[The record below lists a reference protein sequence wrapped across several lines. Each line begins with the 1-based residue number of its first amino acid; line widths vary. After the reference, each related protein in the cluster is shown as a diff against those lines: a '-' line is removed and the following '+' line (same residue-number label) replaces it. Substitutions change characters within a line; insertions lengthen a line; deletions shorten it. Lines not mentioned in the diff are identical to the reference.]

1 MLEFIIKKIK
11 KLKRKI
17 YFQDKNTSLNHHNLI
32 NYDRNLNE
40 HDFKLEKNKH
50 VLILNSF
57 LSKYNFIL
65 KNELKSDNIKEYLIF
80 DIGAGSLIH
89 TNYFCNFAKKVY
101 SIEPSLNAIKIGKK
115 IYGDLKNNIIINDF
129 AEDALEKL
137 PLSGK
142 SFFHTGHVLSHLT
155 DKSTKQ
161 ILEIIN
167 NNSSIGSYLLF
178 DELWSNKIE
187 VKNKLFFIRNKKFWK
202 SNLSNFDIN
211 FYEFKNNI
219 SGISFYKG
227 FFGKKV
233 KQ

>member
-1 MLEFIIKKIK
+1 MIKLIIKKIK
-11 KLKRKI
+11 ELKQKI
-17 YFQDKNTSLNHHNLI
+17 YLQNKNTSLIHHNFD
-32 NYDRNLNE
+32 NYDNILNQ
-40 HDFKLEKNKH
+40 HDFELEKNKH

-57 LSKYNFIL
+57 LNKFNFIL
-65 KNELKSDNIKEYLIF
+65 RNELKSDNIKEYLIF
-80 DIGAGSLIH
+80 DIGAGTLIH

-101 SIEPSLNAIKIGKK
+101 SIEPSLNALKIGKK
-115 IYGDLKNNIIINDF
+115 IYGNLKNNIIINDF
-129 AEDALEKL
+129 AEDALKKL
-137 PLSGK
+137 PLGGK
-142 SFFHTGHVLSHLT
+142 CFFHTGHVLSHLT
-155 DKSTKQ
+155 NQSTKQ

-178 DELWSNKIE
+178 DEIWSNKVE
-187 VKNKLFFIRNKKFWK
+187 VNNKLFYVRNKKFWK

-233 KQ
+233 K

>member
-1 MLEFIIKKIK
+1 MIELIIKTLK

-17 YFQDKNTSLNHHNLI
+17 YFQDKSTSLNHHNFI
-32 NYDRNLNE
+32 NYDNNLNRR
-40 HDFKLEKNKH
+40 DFELEKNKH

-57 LSKYNFIL
+57 LKKFNFIF
-65 KNELKSDNIKEYLIF
+65 KNELKSAHIKEYLIF

-101 SIEPSLNAIKIGKK
+101 SIEPSLNALKIGKK
-115 IYGDLKNNIIINDF
+115 IYGNLKNNIIINDF
-129 AEDALEKL
+129 AEDALNKL
-137 PLSGK
+137 PLGNK
-142 SFFHTGHVLSHLT
+142 CFFYTGHVLSHLT
-155 DKSTKQ
+155 DQSTKQ

-178 DELWSNKIE
+178 DEIWSNKVE
-187 VKNKLFFIRNKKFWK
+187 VKNKLFYVRNIKFWK

-211 FYEFKNNI
+211 FYKFKNNI

-233 KQ
+233 K